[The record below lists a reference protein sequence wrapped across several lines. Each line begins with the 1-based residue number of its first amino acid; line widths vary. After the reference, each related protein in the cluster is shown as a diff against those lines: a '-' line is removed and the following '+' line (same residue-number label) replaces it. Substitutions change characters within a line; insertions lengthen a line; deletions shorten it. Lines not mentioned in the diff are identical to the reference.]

1 MNLNAVCPICHG
13 ESIHEMPVS
22 NWGEMRRC
30 VSCELI
36 FANPMTLPE
45 TPESLYDKA
54 YKGVFEN
61 PGMKAYS
68 ERITRRLEMKKGNI
82 DPEKLLFWGAHSEA
96 KTWLKKNVP
105 RGSAV
110 LDIGCGMDSWLAT
123 LRKSGFVPV
132 GLDVAKEVVD
142 IRTSEGFEV
151 WHGTIDSIE
160 PNWKQP
166 AVCTCF
172 FVLHHV
178 PDPVGFLATIRSKF
192 PKATLVIGMWNVFP
206 AQRKMPAK
214 GLPPRTLT
222 WWGPKS
228 LKKALEKA
236 GYRVNLLSEPIAA
249 SEFPIPQVIRQ
260 LIPHNQRTAF
270 HYRLLSI
277 YYAIK
282 PAVFLPWKYWKRLKT
297 KTKPSTLLAIGEP
310 C

>member
-1 MNLNAVCPICHG
+1 MNSNAACPICHG
-13 ESIHEMPVS
+13 ETIHEMPVS

-45 TPESLYDKA
+45 TPESFYDKA

-68 ERITRRLEMKKGNI
+68 ERLTRRLETKSDNI
-82 DPEKLLFWGAHSEA
+82 DPEKLLFWGAHDEA
-96 KTWLKKNVP
+96 KTWLKKNVQK
-105 RGSAV
+105 GSVV
-110 LDIGCGMDSWLAT
+110 LDIGCGLGNWLDT
-123 LRKSGFVPV
+123 LRKNGFVSV

-151 WHGTIDSIE
+151 WHGTINSIE

-172 FVLHHV
+172 FVLHHL

-206 AQRKMPAK
+206 VPQLQPA
-214 GLPPRTLT
+214 GQPPRTLT

-249 SEFPIPQVIRQ
+249 SEFAMPKIIRQ

-277 YYAIK
+277 YYTIK
-282 PAVFLPWKYWKRLKT
+282 PVVFWPLKFWKRLKT
-297 KTKPSTLLAIGEP
+297 ETPPSTMLAIGEP